1 MNITAR
7 FETLTGGKA
16 KAYLY
21 GYYIFFSKI
30 GGGKRVR
37 EEERIDSML
46 CSVKS
51 ALDKK

>member
-7 FETLTGGKA
+7 FETLIGRKA

-21 GYYIFFSKI
+21 GYYIFSSKI
-30 GGGKRVR
+30 GGSKRVR

-46 CSVKS
+46 C
-51 ALDKK
+51 AQ

>member
-7 FETLTGGKA
+7 FETLTGGK
-16 KAYLY
+16 
-21 GYYIFFSKI
+21 GQIFMITTSFFSKI
-30 GGGKRVR
+30 GGSKRVR

-51 ALDKK
+51 VLDKK